1 MSNFDQC
8 PARRCAMLH
17 PSPHNRLHS
26 SVTESWK
33 LPPDPEA
40 GRIMPIAHF
49 PGGPLLTFIERQR
62 CLRCASRM
70 MLSRISPRPI
80 GFEHRRFECL
90 KCKYVE
96 DEVIANDPMESASVG
111 WLAGELRAPN

>member
-1 MSNFDQC
+1 
-8 PARRCAMLH
+8 MLH

-49 PGGPLLTFIERQR
+49 PGGPLLTSIERPR

-90 KCKYVE
+90 SVSTLRTRSLRTILWNRLPWAGLPENLGHRTEE
-96 DEVIANDPMESASVG
+96 DVHTC
-111 WLAGELRAPN
+111 R